1 MTDKEKIAELTFA
14 LKSVE
19 PRLEFE
25 HAAAVGPARRL
36 SLETILTVVRN
47 ALAKAGG

>member
-1 MTDKEKIAELTFA
+1 MTDKQKIEALTFA

-25 HAAAVGPARRL
+25 RAAAVGPARRL
-36 SLETILTVVRN
+36 SLEAILTVVRN